1 MKKLVYA
8 YSNSTLNNIL
18 DDIECIVLVDDAM
31 QMSPRRDIV
40 FASEDKYHDKYFY
53 MGLTRE
59 QLLQLPKRE
68 FKNLKDLEIL
78 RKLNKEDL
86 TPDQARILYQANRDK
101 FITKKPQVIDALN
114 KIQACEHVRVGMFPN
129 TLDFYNQI
137 LKRGG
142 QVTDRDVKTI
152 VDTLTLNDYYRSTF
166 STLDQN
172 WNSLLMIFGYKG
184 MYTFPPKEENGN
196 SVTISHLDLYIKID
210 IDSISGSGYGVMSF
224 HNPEY
229 EMTDFP
235 YRDNHR

>member
-1 MKKLVYA
+1 MKKLI
-8 YSNSTLNNIL
+8 YSRSNAN
-18 DDIECIVLVDDAM
+18 DDSLLERVECLMLVNDAL
-31 QMSPRRDIV
+31 QESPRRSLV
-40 FASEDKYHDKYFY
+40 FAAKKEYHDKYFY
-53 MGLTRE
+53 MGLTRN

-68 FKNLKDLEIL
+68 LESLKDVEIL
-78 RKLNKEDL
+78 RKLNKGDL

-114 KIQACEHVRVGMFPN
+114 KIQACEHVRMNMFPN

-137 LKRGG
+137 IKRGG
-142 QVTDRDVKTI
+142 QVTDSDVKTI
-152 VDTLTLNDYYRSTF
+152 VDTLTLENYYRSTF
-166 STLDQN
+166 STLDKN
-172 WNSLLMIFGYKG
+172 WNSLLMIFGYEG
-184 MYTFPPKEENGN
+184 MYTFPPKEDNGN

-224 HNPEY
+224 HNPKY